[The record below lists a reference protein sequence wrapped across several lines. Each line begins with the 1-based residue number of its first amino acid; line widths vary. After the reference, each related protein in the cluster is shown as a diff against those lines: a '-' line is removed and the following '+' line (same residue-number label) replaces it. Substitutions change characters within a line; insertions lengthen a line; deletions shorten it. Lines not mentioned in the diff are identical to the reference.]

1 MYKTEDLC
9 MYNIRIKIIAK
20 LMAINFKIDQFLQNI
35 FFVNSYLFLK
45 CYSYIQS
52 LSRVYIYLLK
62 TCIHVKAQI

>member
-1 MYKTEDLC
+1 MYKTEDIC

>member
-1 MYKTEDLC
+1 
-9 MYNIRIKIIAK
+9 MYNIRIKIIAW

>member
-1 MYKTEDLC
+1 

-45 CYSYIQS
+45 CYIQS

>member
-1 MYKTEDLC
+1 
-9 MYNIRIKIIAK
+9 
-20 LMAINFKIDQFLQNI
+20 MAINFKIDQFLQNI